1 VSGAA
6 RLSGAKQRPGRGR
19 PAAVPRAVLRAVSA
33 AVLAAALLGTLGACG
48 KKAGLRP
55 PDGEAAAYTWPRA
68 YPDPATVRPEKT
80 AEKETETTR
89 TPSRE
94 QAPAHA
100 SDITTFPEPPPGPPP
115 SAP

>member
-1 VSGAA
+1 MSGAA
-6 RLSGAKQRPGRGR
+6 RRAGPGRR
-19 PAAVPRAVLRAVSA
+19 PAVPRAVLA
-33 AVLAAALLGTLGACG
+33 AVLATALLGALGACG
-48 KKAGLRP
+48 KTAALRP

-80 AEKETETTR
+80 AEKNEATSL

-100 SDITTFPEPPPGPPP
+100 SDITAFPESSMDSPPEADAE
-115 SAP
+115 AP